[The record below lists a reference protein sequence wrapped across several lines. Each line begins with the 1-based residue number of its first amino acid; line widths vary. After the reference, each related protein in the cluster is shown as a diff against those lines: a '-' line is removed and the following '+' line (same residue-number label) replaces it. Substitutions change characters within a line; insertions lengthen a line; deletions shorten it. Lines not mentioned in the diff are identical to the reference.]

1 MQAALLER
9 LFYCPPFERAFL
21 LGGPIRLQPPSRS
34 LSTGVHMDEFLSY
47 LDLLITMAKL
57 AYVVLK
63 IDELLKKLRKR
74 K

>member
-1 MQAALLER
+1 MA
-9 LFYCPPFERAFL
+9 
-21 LGGPIRLQPPSRS
+21 
-34 LSTGVHMDEFLSY
+34 EFLSY

-63 IDELLKKLRKR
+63 VVELLKKPRKR